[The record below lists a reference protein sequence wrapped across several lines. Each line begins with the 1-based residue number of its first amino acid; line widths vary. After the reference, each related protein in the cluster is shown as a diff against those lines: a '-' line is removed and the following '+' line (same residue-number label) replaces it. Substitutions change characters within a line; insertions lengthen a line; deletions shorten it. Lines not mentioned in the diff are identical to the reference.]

1 MDPVVLVYCHLAS
14 TLRQAMDSE
23 PYKRSSG
30 WALSPMLSDWAA
42 SQMITGHIFTEITL
56 LPPRST
62 RCTSQGLLEYLSCWI
77 HVWTRHRTWGS
88 VCLVTQSC
96 LFVTPRTVAHQ
107 AGCSVRGNWSELP
120 FPSPGDLPNP
130 GIKPAFPA
138 LAGGFST
145 TEPPGKPWI
154 GGSKITNTIEHRNS
168 LLW

>member
-1 MDPVVLVYCHLAS
+1 MLMFTLVISHLTTSNLPWFMDLTEPWMWGISSQLLLLTLDIGYLLSATHRPSTVQPPGNVQGRAS
-14 TLRQAMDSE
+14 RFAYLL
-23 PYKRSSG
+23 
-30 WALSPMLSDWAA
+30 W
-42 SQMITGHIFTEITL
+42 TGGCF
-56 LPPRST
+56 
-62 RCTSQGLLEYLSCWI
+62 
-77 HVWTRHRTWGS
+77 
-88 VCLVTQSC
+88 CLVAKSYPTLVQPHELKPTRLLSMG
-96 LFVTPRTVAHQ
+96 FPRQ
-107 AGCSVRGNWSELP
+107 EYWSELP